1 MKIVFTPDWFLT
13 NDVLIEMFS
22 FAILLFFFFFAFK
35 SYKVSR
41 KKSVLFLGVG
51 FLLIAMGELST
62 IMTKLVLYYDTL
74 VTKEIGQA
82 VITYHIVKSVDI
94 FYYIGF
100 FFNRFLTLLGLYV
113 IYKTPER
120 KNFSQDFILILYLI
134 FAVSFS
140 MQADYPLYNFT
151 AFVLLVPIIRNYYK
165 IYKKQK
171 LSNTKILIF
180 AFALLALSHLIF
192 VFSEI
197 NSLFYALAQ
206 SIKLV
211 SYIILLVLIVKIK
224 KWKGKG
230 TE

>member
-113 IYKTPER
+113 IYKTPEK

-140 MQADYPLYNFT
+140 MTSIWGRGCLAT
-151 AFVLLVPIIRNYYK
+151 RRITIG
-165 IYKKQK
+165 
-171 LSNTKILIF
+171 NTISPYSTCGKRTLI
-180 AFALLALSHLIF
+180 
-192 VFSEI
+192 
-197 NSLFYALAQ
+197 Q
-206 SIKLV
+206 
-211 SYIILLVLIVKIK
+211 
-224 KWKGKG
+224 
-230 TE
+230 T